1 MSLFHFTF
9 MAVVGAALS
18 QATDPVTLR
27 DHAIASSAAPTY
39 LDGAEWS
46 AVNVGGAS
54 AAAAPLAATVP
65 GDILTDLQ
73 KAKRAPDPL
82 LEHHLARAGVRG
94 DVVRPVAHTS
104 YVAQEPANSE

>member
-39 LDGAEWS
+39 LDGAAWS
-46 AVNVGGAS
+46 A
-54 AAAAPLAATVP
+54 VP

-104 YVAQEPANSE
+104 YVAQEPASSE

>member
-73 KAKRAPDPL
+73 KAKRAPDPYWNTTW
-82 LEHHLARAGVRG
+82 R
-94 DVVRPVAHTS
+94 
-104 YVAQEPANSE
+104 EPAFVATWCVQLRTRRT